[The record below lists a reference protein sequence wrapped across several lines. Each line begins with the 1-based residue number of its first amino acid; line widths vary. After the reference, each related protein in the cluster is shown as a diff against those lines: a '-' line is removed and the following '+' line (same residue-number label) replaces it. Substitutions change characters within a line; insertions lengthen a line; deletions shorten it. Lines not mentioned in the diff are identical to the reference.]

1 MKPHLLS
8 HEFKFQYP
16 NQAFVGGRSFNKKG
30 ESKTRTMGPWDHGYL
45 LNVWGTAGHVAH
57 LLSAA
62 SLAQGLENLQILQV
76 GELLG

>member
-1 MKPHLLS
+1 
-8 HEFKFQYP
+8 
-16 NQAFVGGRSFNKKG
+16 
-30 ESKTRTMGPWDHGYL
+30 MGPWDHGYV

>member
-1 MKPHLLS
+1 MSSNSNPQTKLLLGADLS
-8 HEFKFQYP
+8 T
-16 NQAFVGGRSFNKKG
+16 KKG
-30 ESKTRTMGPWDHGYL
+30 RRKQGPWDYGYV